1 MFRCAVILCLFGLLP
16 SLVQGQPLR
25 IAVASNFAVPLNDLI
40 SHYRQT
46 YPSAPPISVSI
57 GSTGKLYAQIQRG
70 APFDLFLA
78 ADTERPR
85 RLVEAGLTLGAEE
98 IYSIGRLA
106 LWHPKSTRSDALL
119 NQLLVSPRIAMAN
132 PKLAPYGLAAQ
143 QTLSALGWYQTTSAQ
158 LITLENVGQTWAAVA
173 SGNATAGFVALSQLR
188 EQSPP
193 ETSFTL
199 VPEILHDPISQAAV
213 ILKSSPQP
221 EKAKRFLAFVRENSG
236 RLAP

>member
-143 QTLSALGWYQTTSAQ
+143 QTLSALAWYQTTSAQ

-188 EQSPP
+188 EQSTP

>member
-1 MFRCAVILCLFGLLP
+1 MFRRAVILCLLGLLP
-16 SLVQGQPLR
+16 CLAQGQPLR
-25 IAVASNFAVPLNDLI
+25 IAVASNFAVPLHNLI

-46 YPSAPPISVSI
+46 HPSETDISVSI

-85 RLVEAGLTLGAEE
+85 RLVEAGLTLGGEE
-98 IYSIGRLA
+98 IYYVGRLA
-106 LWHPKSTRSDALL
+106 LWHPKSPRPDELL
-119 NQLLVSPRIAMAN
+119 NQLRASPRIAMAN

-143 QTLSALGWYQTTSAQ
+143 QALGALDWQQTPSAQ

-188 EQSPP
+188 EQRTP
-193 ETSFTL
+193 ETNFTL
-199 VPEILHDPISQAAV
+199 VPVILHDPISQAAV

-221 EKAKRFLAFVRENSG
+221 EKAKRFLAFVQKNSG